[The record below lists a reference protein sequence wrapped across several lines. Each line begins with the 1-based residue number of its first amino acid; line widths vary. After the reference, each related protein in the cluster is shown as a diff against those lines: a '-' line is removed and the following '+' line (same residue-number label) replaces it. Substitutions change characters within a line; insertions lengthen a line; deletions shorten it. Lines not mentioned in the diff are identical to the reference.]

1 MDNDRVDAPELAL
14 GTKVLRTEYS
24 AGAAKPV
31 VVLGIGNI
39 LLGDE
44 GFGVRVVEYLSREGG
59 LPDNVELVD
68 GGTLG
73 AELLHFVTGARRLII
88 VDAVKGGEGDAPGKI
103 YRLAGDEVNDHF
115 SRRMMAHELGITDLL
130 ALMNFTG
137 QRAPEIIVLGAVPYD
152 LSPSLSLTEKMAA
165 IVPKMADMVRDAAKI

>member
-1 MDNDRVDAPELAL
+1 MDNRVDEPELVL
-14 GTKVLRTEYS
+14 GTKVFRAEYS

-31 VVLGIGNI
+31 VVLGVGNI

-73 AELLHFVTGARRLII
+73 AELLHFVTGARRLLI
-88 VDAVKGGEGDAPGKI
+88 VDAVKGVPGDAPGKI
-103 YRLAGDEVNDHF
+103 YRLAGDEVKDHF
-115 SRRMMAHELGITDLL
+115 SRHLMAHEMGITDLL
-130 ALMNFTG
+130 ALLNFTG
-137 QRAPEIIVLGAVPYD
+137 QKMPEIIVLGAVPYD
-152 LSPSLSLTEKMAA
+152 LSPSLSLTEQMAA
-165 IVPKMADMVRDAAKI
+165 LVPQMADLVREAAKI